1 MTENSMFPFFFQRDA
16 GWCEALEEADR
27 TRSRAAARN
36 SYEKS
41 RRRRIPTVI
50 RAGYK
55 TDVCIR

>member
-1 MTENSMFPFFFQRDA
+1 MFPFFFQRDA